1 MRMYVRNIKIKKK
14 KKITKFFEYGKS
26 GERNS

>member
-14 KKITKFFEYGKS
+14 KITKFFEHGKS